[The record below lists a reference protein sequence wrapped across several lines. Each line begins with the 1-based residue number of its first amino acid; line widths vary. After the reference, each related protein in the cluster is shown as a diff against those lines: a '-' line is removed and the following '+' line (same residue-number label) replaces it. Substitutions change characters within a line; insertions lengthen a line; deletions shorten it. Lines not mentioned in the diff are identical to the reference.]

1 MERYRPKQYVM
12 YFYGTEH
19 KACISCY
26 PQSRWVLVSKSND
39 EVTLSNK
46 QTTININVE
55 DFEKHWEKVKEKAV
69 RK

>member
-1 MERYRPKQYVM
+1 MMEKYRPKQYVV

-26 PQSRWVLVSKSND
+26 PQSRWVLVSKSNY

-55 DFEKHWEKVKEKAV
+55 DFEKHWEKVKG
-69 RK
+69 

>member
-69 RK
+69 S

>member
-26 PQSRWVLVSKSND
+26 PQSRWELVSESND

-55 DFEKHWEKVKEKAV
+55 DFEKHWVKVNEKG
-69 RK
+69 